1 MIKAN
6 PPEPSGILEKDI
18 VAIMDFLRQLVVE
31 INANLA
37 VLEDRED
44 DGK

>member
-18 VAIMDFLRQLVVE
+18 VAVMDFLRQLVVE